1 MIVIV
6 FNEIQAVELQGDKA
20 YLIILFV
27 RQGAFPSCNT
37 NSESSSLS
45 VHFDLQLEGQ
55 KTPSP
60 QESNP
65 SRATLQNELGQ
76 NHLPHLMLIQSES
89 NVNQTYTFQ
98 SYLVETTEFSL
109 KVH

>member
-6 FNEIQAVELQGDKA
+6 FNEIQVVELQGDKA

-37 NSESSSLS
+37 NSQSSSLS

-65 SRATLQNELGQ
+65 SRATLQ